1 MPECCLLPSDSDAS
15 RCYSFDIPF
24 PSIRKITVDLLRNH
38 IFLLLI
44 ITLLGMLLGRMRF
57 KSFSLG
63 SSGIIFIALIFG
75 HFGLTL
81 PEDFQT
87 LGLVL
92 FIYSIGLQAGPGF
105 FHTLRDRGLKLTIGA
120 VLIIAVGF
128 FTALGACWYFGFD
141 AGIGAGLFAG
151 ALTSTPGLAVAVE
164 MAGGHSA
171 PAAYGLT
178 YFFGITGVIIFIQL
192 LPKVMN
198 ITVVRE
204 EEVLNEEVASAST
217 PFAVQHLEL
226 TNPNIF
232 GKRVM
237 DLHLSAIA
245 PVVITRLLRKGAD
258 EPVLVRGETVL
269 QESDHLRIAGREPD
283 LAKIQLF
290 LGRPIDK
297 EIQFDRALEKRYVIV
312 SKRNVVGMSLKQ
324 LNCREVF
331 NVQLSRIT
339 RSGIDLPA
347 TPNLRLHMGD
357 TVHAVGDSRSLENV
371 AKIFG
376 NNVKEIYSISLL
388 PIFIGLLLGFLIGK
402 IPLFIPFGGT
412 FYLGTTGGVLIAG
425 ILLSNLYKTGPF
437 IWEIPSTAN
446 SFIRELGLILF
457 MATVGTKTGAT
468 ILATLQ
474 MQGMDLFLAGVAVTT
489 VPLLAS
495 VIVCRYL
502 LGLPF
507 LRMLGVITGAMTSTP
522 GLATAS
528 ELSATHYASSAYA
541 TVYPVALIGM
551 ILFTKLLVFIL

>member
-1 MPECCLLPSDSDAS
+1 MLQ
-15 RCYSFDIPF
+15 
-24 PSIRKITVDLLRNH
+24 NH
-38 IFLLLI
+38 IFLLLV
-44 ITLLGMLLGRMRF
+44 ITLLGMLLGRLRV

-63 SSGIIFIALIFG
+63 SSAIIFVALLFG
-75 HFGLTL
+75 HYGYTL
-81 PEDFQT
+81 PDDFQT

-105 FHTLRDRGLKLTIGA
+105 LHTLRNRGLKLTVGA
-120 VLIIAVGF
+120 ILIIGVGF
-128 FTALGACWYFGFD
+128 LTALLASWFYGFD
-141 AGIGAGLFAG
+141 AGIAAGLFAG

-164 MAGGHSA
+164 MAGGSNA

-178 YFFGITGVIIFIQL
+178 YFFGVTGVILFIQL
-192 LPKVMN
+192 LPRCMR
-198 ITVVRE
+198 ISIAAE
-204 EEVLNEEVASAST
+204 EEALNDEIAKAST
-217 PFAVQHLEL
+217 PFTVLHLEL

-232 GKRVM
+232 GKKVM

-245 PVVITRLLRKGAD
+245 PVVITRLLRNGAD

-269 QESDHLRIAGREPD
+269 HEGDHLRIAGREPD

-290 LGRPIDK
+290 LGRAIDS
-297 EIQFDRALEKRYVIV
+297 EIQFDRAFEKKYIIV
-312 SKRNVVGMSLKQ
+312 SRKEVVGMSLQQ

-339 RSGIDLPA
+339 RNGIDLPA

-357 TVHAVGDSRSLENV
+357 TVHAVGDNRSLANL

-402 IPLFIPFGGT
+402 IPLYIPFGGT
-412 FYLGTTGGVLIAG
+412 FYLGTTGGVLMAG
-425 ILLSNLYKTGPF
+425 LVLSNLYKTGPF

-446 SFIRELGLILF
+446 AFIRELGLILF
-457 MATVGTKTGAT
+457 MATVGTKTGAS
-468 ILATLQ
+468 ILTTLSA
-474 MQGMDLFLAGVAVTT
+474 QGFDLFLAGIAVTL
-489 VPLLAS
+489 VPLLAA
-495 VIVCRYL
+495 VIICRYL

-522 GLATAS
+522 GLAATS
-528 ELSATHYASSAYA
+528 NLSTTHYASSAYA
-541 TVYPVALIGM
+541 TVYPVALISM
-551 ILFTKLLVFIL
+551 ILFTKLLVLLLQ